1 MSLLEGNTTGGDRLG
16 AIGGDC
22 LSEAATVWSKNSQTH
37 PVALIGGVCEN
48 AVKED
53 AAVGT
58 GGPAT
63 YGAVLQVIAR
73 VTSGAIQKDPAK
85 LGIGELIAALQSSF
99 ADHCEGL
106 EVGECV
112 AVFGQAAVAEV
123 PAALPCGLLQAVDR
137 VQEAATGFEFC
148 GSGVAAQDTAED
160 GRNTVFTGC
169 CRQAGNFGRL
179 IQHKRIVQ
187 VEQGLPVQKR

>member
-1 MSLLEGNTTGGDRLG
+1 M
-16 AIGGDC
+16 
-22 LSEAATVWSKNSQTH
+22 
-37 PVALIGGVCEN
+37 
-48 AVKED
+48 
-53 AAVGT
+53 
-58 GGPAT
+58 
-63 YGAVLQVIAR
+63 LQIIAR

-137 VQEAATGFEFC
+137 VQEAATGFEFR

-187 VEQGLPVQKR
+187 VEQGLLGNGGLVSAWCMSIGAGKVEGAKETGQVLSIDAGIDRPSCDIGVSGQIG